1 MRAPR
6 GAEDA
11 GMHRFLL
18 TCLLAA
24 AALAVPAS
32 ASAADT
38 LVAADTAAKQVAALD
53 GTIVWVTGAFGHQR
67 LMQRTPGGAISPVK
81 GAPEARSYAIDLGHD
96 SDGRLLLTYKRCD
109 TASSCKVL
117 WNDLDG
123 RRATFRNLTL
133 PGCTLS
139 SAPSQ
144 WRTHVAYGL
153 FCTRNGKAENARTG
167 LYVKARGRA
176 PRQLHR
182 PRDAIRFGARSIEA
196 VDVRATRV
204 AALAA
209 DIYEYAFSQ
218 SLGGRDMWS
227 AFVAASEGDG
237 DADARGVALGTGG
250 AQWTLT
256 DAEHLDDPRQAIIH
270 RLVGTCL
277 RSEVIQTPAAG
288 DYAATAL
295 AVDGSTL
302 YLVVPGAGIVTHAFV
317 PGPTPSC

>member
-1 MRAPR
+1 
-6 GAEDA
+6 
-11 GMHRFLL
+11 MHRSVL

-24 AALAVPAS
+24 AALAVPACA

-38 LVAADTAAKQVAALD
+38 VVAADTAAEQVAALD
-53 GTIVWVTGAFGHQR
+53 GTVVWVTGPFGHQR
-67 LMQRTPGGAISPVK
+67 LMQRTPDGVISPVE

-96 SDGRLLLTYKRCD
+96 SDGELLLTYKRCD
-109 TASSCKVL
+109 SASSCKVL

-123 RRATFRNLTL
+123 RRATFRNLAL
-133 PGCTLS
+133 PGCALS

-144 WRTHVAYGL
+144 WRTNVAYGL
-153 FCTRNGKAENARTG
+153 FCTRNGRADNARTG
-167 LYVKARGRA
+167 LYVKARGKA

-182 PRDAIRFGARSIEA
+182 PKDAIRFGARSIEA
-196 VDVRATRV
+196 VDVRAARV

-209 DIYEYAFSQ
+209 GVYEYAFSQ
-218 SLGGRDMWS
+218 SLTGRDMWS

-256 DAEHLDDPRQAIIH
+256 DAEHLDDPKEAIIY
-270 RLVGTCL
+270 RLVGSCL
-277 RSEVIQTPAAG
+277 RSEVIQTPPTG
-288 DYAATAL
+288 DHAATGL

-302 YLVVPGAGIVTHAFV
+302 YLIVPGAGIVTHEFV
-317 PGPTPSC
+317 PGPTPGC